1 MTTNISKQSIVKMSW
16 PIFVEVFLQMLV
28 SNVDQFMISQYSQ
41 DSVGAIGNG
50 VQVMNIIIIL
60 LTVMSTATTILIAQ
74 YLGAKNQEKISE
86 TCAVSL
92 LINGVFSLIAS
103 TLLLLFN
110 QELFVW
116 MQVPTE
122 ILADTCTY
130 LRIVAYGILFQGLYF
145 SFVACFRG
153 YSLMKTTM
161 GVSIVMNLFN
171 ILGNWIL
178 IYGFWIIPPMG
189 VAGVAISTNI
199 SKILGLIIIFILFKK
214 YLGIK
219 ISKQHLFPLPW
230 NLIKRM
236 LSISIPTGGEA
247 LSYQLSQTTIMKMV
261 NVFGLVVITTKVYVY
276 IIVMFAYMYSLAI
289 SAAMQIVVGYLV
301 GADKFN
307 EVTQKVWYTV
317 RIALIVGTGITSIFY
332 LCSDTIFSIFTN
344 DPEVLALGKTILF
357 IEIFLETG
365 RAVNIVLVRAL
376 QASGDIKT
384 PVSVGIICMWTIAVG
399 CAYFFGIVMEMGLA
413 GIWIGMMLDECIRAI
428 IFIYRWKSG
437 AWRTKKLV

>member
-16 PIFVEVFLQMLV
+16 PIFIEVFLQMLV

-41 DSVGAIGNG
+41 DSVAAIGNG
-50 VQVMNIIIIL
+50 VQVMNVIIIL

-92 LINGVFSLIAS
+92 LINGVFSIIAS
-103 TLLLLFN
+103 LLLILFN
-110 QELFVW
+110 RELFEW
-116 MQVPTE
+116 LQVPTE
-122 ILADTCTY
+122 ILAETCTY
-130 LRIVAYGILFQGLYF
+130 LRIVSYGILFQGLYF

-153 YSLMKTTM
+153 YSWMKTTM
-161 GVSIVMNLFN
+161 VVSIIMNLFN

-178 IYGFWIIPPMG
+178 IYGFWTIPAMG

-199 SKILGLIIIFILFKK
+199 SKALGLIIIFILFKK

-219 ISKQHLFPLPW
+219 IAKQHLFPLPW

-236 LSISIPTGGEA
+236 LFISVPTGGEA

-261 NVFGLVVITTKVYVY
+261 NIFGLIVINTKVYIY
-276 IIVMFAYMYSLAI
+276 IIVMFAYMYALAI

-317 RIALIVGTGITSIFY
+317 RIALIVGVGMTTIFY
-332 LCSDTIFSIFTN
+332 LFSDIIFSIFTN

-357 IEIFLETG
+357 IEIFLEVG

-376 QASGDIKT
+376 QATGDIKT
-384 PVSVGIICMWTIAVG
+384 PVTVGIVCMWIISVGCS
-399 CAYFFGIVMEMGLA
+399 YLLGIVLELGLV
-413 GIWIGMMLDECIRAI
+413 GIWIAMTLDECVRAI
-428 IFIYRWKSG
+428 IFMYRWKSG
-437 AWRTKKLV
+437 AWKSKKLV